1 MFRPICSE
9 HAPLPIYMAE
19 VGGVDGSGKY
29 TCKTCLCS
37 PETSG
42 TLAFALR
49 VAGRRNRLGQTTTFA
64 STSPPKHPELV
75 IVIGKCAV
83 MRQGNSLSTDHALDR
98 RIETYNGGLR
108 SLRCEKIQTAPP
120 LLHAG
125 RLQHPIPDQH
135 AWEKSLISCS
145 MMLLDVSRPGPALS
159 QNDASIRDSFCDLS
173 QTQAAPSER
182 FRAGPQR
189 VICKMDLILT
199 WAPATPTNLFG
210 KI

>member
-1 MFRPICSE
+1 
-9 HAPLPIYMAE
+9 MAE

-37 PETSG
+37 GPLA

-64 STSPPKHPELV
+64 STSPPKHPELI
-75 IVIGKCAV
+75 IVICKCAV
-83 MRQGNSLSTDHALDR
+83 MRQVYSLSTDQVLDR
-98 RIETYNGGLR
+98 KIETHNGEVR
-108 SLRCEKIQTAPP
+108 SLRCEKIQIAPP
-120 LLHAG
+120 LLHGG
-125 RLQHPIPDQH
+125 RLQRPIPDQH
-135 AWEKSLISCS
+135 AWEESLSCS
-145 MMLLDVSRPGPALS
+145 MMMLLDVSRPDPALS
-159 QNDASIRDSFCDLS
+159 QNNASIRNSFCDLS

-189 VICKMDLILT
+189 VICKMDLT
-199 WAPATPTNLFG
+199 WAPATSTNHFR